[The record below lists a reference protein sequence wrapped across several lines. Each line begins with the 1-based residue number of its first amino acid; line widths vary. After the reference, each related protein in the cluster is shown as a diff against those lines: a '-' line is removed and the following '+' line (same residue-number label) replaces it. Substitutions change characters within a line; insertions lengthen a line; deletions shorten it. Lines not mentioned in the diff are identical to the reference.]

1 MAELSG
7 PELSEPELGGPESG
21 GPRYRLGLLES
32 LYGAEIAQS
41 VAPRLEAMIAASR
54 RHSARSPLWDQ
65 SDTWVISYPD
75 QFRRPGEVPLAGLRS
90 FFDRHL
96 HPVFNGVHLLPFHPW
111 SSDRG
116 FSVIDPLAVNPEYG
130 TWTDIDLL
138 ASDARLMA
146 DAVVNHLSVESP
158 WFSDFLRRRPGSEH
172 LFRTVEPGADLTT
185 VVRPRTSP
193 PTTEFL
199 RPDGSRVTVWTTF
212 SPDQADLDYRHP
224 EVLLRII
231 AVLLN
236 YLDHGARAIR
246 LDAVAFLWKQEGT
259 PSIHLPQTHTIVS
272 IFRSVLAAVDPSVIL
287 VTETNVPH
295 RENISYF
302 GPPERPEAHAVY
314 QFALPP
320 LVLHALLTGSAGPLR
335 EWAASVT
342 PERPDTT
349 FLNFLASHDG
359 VGLRPVEDLL
369 PRTEIDNIIS
379 MCEAVGGRVNSR
391 AGEDGEPVPYELGGT
406 WMSLIGAGAPQFA
419 LRRHLASHAIAFSLR
434 GIPLVYAH
442 SLLGSLND
450 TAAYM
455 RTGQPRDLNRATVE
469 LAEIERSLLKADSV
483 PSRVL
488 NGLKIQLRARA
499 ARPAFHPN
507 SDQRILADHDAVFG
521 VERTSAEG
529 CRSLVL
535 VNVTDSPT
543 EFRLPSD
550 GKWTLAGHREI
561 SPSVVTIGPYGYRC
575 LDDLCDTDSP
585 DEAHGA
591 DNADGADG

>member
-7 PELSEPELGGPESG
+7 P
-21 GPRYRLGLLES
+21 RYRLRLLES
-32 LYGAEIAQS
+32 LYGTENAA
-41 VAPRLEAMIAASR
+41 ATASR
-54 RHSARSPLWDQ
+54 IEEMISDSRRGRTRPHLWDQ
-65 SDTWVISYPD
+65 ADTWVISYPD
-75 QFRRPGEVPLAGLRS
+75 QFHRKGEHPLASLRR
-90 FFDRHL
+90 FFDSHL

-116 FSVIDPLAVNPEYG
+116 FSVIDPLAVDSRYG
-130 TWTDIDLL
+130 TWSDIDLL
-138 ASDARLMA
+138 AGDARLMA

-158 WFSDFLRRRPGSEH
+158 WFADFLARRPGAEH
-172 LFRTVEPGADLTT
+172 LFRTVEPGADLST
-185 VVRPRTSP
+185 VVRPRTSA

-212 SPDQADLDYRHP
+212 SPDQADLDYGRP
-224 EVLLRII
+224 EVLLRIVG
-231 AVLLN
+231 VLLN
-236 YLDHGARAIR
+236 YLDHGAGAIR

-259 PSIHLPQTHTIVS
+259 TSIHLPQTHTIVS
-272 IFRSVLAAVDPSVIL
+272 IFRSVLEAVDPSVIL

-335 EWAASVT
+335 EWAASVA

-369 PRTEIDNIIS
+369 PRSEIDRIIA
-379 MCEAVGGRVNSR
+379 MAETAGGRVNSR
-391 AGEDGEPVPYELGGT
+391 AGEDGKPVPYELGGT
-406 WMSLIGAGAPQFA
+406 WMSLIGAGAPHFA

-442 SLLGSLND
+442 SLLGSRND
-450 TAAYM
+450 TTAYL
-455 RTGQPRDLNRATVE
+455 RTGQPRDLNRATVD
-469 LAEIERSLLKADSV
+469 LARVERALTRPESIPA
-483 PSRVL
+483 RVL

-499 ARPAFHPN
+499 SRPAFHPD
-507 SDQRILADHDAVFG
+507 SEQRILPDHDSVFG

-535 VNVTDSPT
+535 VNVTDSAVD
-543 EFRLPSD
+543 FRLPDD
-550 GKWTLAGHREI
+550 GRWVPAGHRDVS
-561 SPSVVTIGPYGYRC
+561 SPVVTLGPYGYRC
-575 LDDLCDTDSP
+575 LDDLCD
-585 DEAHGA
+585 A
-591 DNADGADG
+591 DR